1 MTSPLIWINRFRKE
15 KENFLKNRHQHG
27 LEEEDE
33 LLFVQRRVHL
43 HGGLAAVPG
52 RLDVHQRAR
61 HRRRHA
67 PHRHVQESRTHS
79 AVVRQSECRPATNFA
94 QLFSPL
100 WLDYWPPATYCG
112 LRPFRSGI
120 SINNRD
126 SPPMYGMAYYTPDL
140 CMWMLPIDKNTRTKK
155 DDRKKVAL
163 RFSCFPKK
171 FQNSK
176 IGIFWPF
183 INFCLF
189 FFFLFFLSAVE
200 PATHGADHQRWR
212 IHPLG
217 KVRETKNPQKNF
229 VQLFIVLLWRRK
241 KKSLVV
247 VHNTHNLAAAVTA
260 DRRMSGP
267 SRGRI
272 QICRRKEQENTW
284 NKQKKNCVYDFVGLF
299 LGMLCVLEKKNLTSF
314 LVRKSSFSF
323 SSTL

>member
-1 MTSPLIWINRFRKE
+1 MTSPLIWINRIRKE
-15 KENFLKNRHQHG
+15 KDNFLKKNRHHG

-43 HGGLAAVPG
+43 HGGLAAVSG

-79 AVVRQSECRPATNFA
+79 AVVRQSECPQPISP

-155 DDRKKVAL
+155 KQKEKKDDRKK
-163 RFSCFPKK
+163 SCPAVFLLPEKIPKSE
-171 FQNSK
+171 FGHS
-176 IGIFWPF
+176 
-183 INFCLF
+183 
-189 FFFLFFLSAVE
+189 
-200 PATHGADHQRWR
+200 
-212 IHPLG
+212 
-217 KVRETKNPQKNF
+217 
-229 VQLFIVLLWRRK
+229 
-241 KKSLVV
+241 
-247 VHNTHNLAAAVTA
+247 
-260 DRRMSGP
+260 
-267 SRGRI
+267 
-272 QICRRKEQENTW
+272 
-284 NKQKKNCVYDFVGLF
+284 
-299 LGMLCVLEKKNLTSF
+299 
-314 LVRKSSFSF
+314 
-323 SSTL
+323 